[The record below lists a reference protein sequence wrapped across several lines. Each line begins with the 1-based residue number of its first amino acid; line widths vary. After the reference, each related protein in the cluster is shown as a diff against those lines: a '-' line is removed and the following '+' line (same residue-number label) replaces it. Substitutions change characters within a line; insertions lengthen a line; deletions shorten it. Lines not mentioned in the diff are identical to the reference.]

1 MASFRFK
8 FSFCLVL
15 LFKISFQISVARPV
29 PVAPTLSSIKYEGV
43 ASFPSPIARSKLIPK
58 PPTLSPIDDKD
69 FDAFPSF
76 VANPPPVPS
85 HVSHALS
92 TNNKHDMIQQARE
105 MFKGRLQREDV
116 IRSYYVSDR
125 VSPGGPDPHHH

>member
-1 MASFRFK
+1 MASFKFK

-15 LFKISFQISVARPV
+15 LFKILFQIFARPL
-29 PVAPTLSSIKYEGV
+29 PVAPTLSLIKYESV
-43 ASFPSPIARSKLIPK
+43 ASFPSPIARPELVPK
-58 PPTLSPIDDKD
+58 PPTLSSVDDKD
-69 FDAFPSF
+69 FNAFSSF
-76 VANPPPVPS
+76 VANPPPVPL
-85 HVSHALS
+85 HVSHTLS

-125 VSPGGPDPHHH
+125 VTPGGPDPHHH